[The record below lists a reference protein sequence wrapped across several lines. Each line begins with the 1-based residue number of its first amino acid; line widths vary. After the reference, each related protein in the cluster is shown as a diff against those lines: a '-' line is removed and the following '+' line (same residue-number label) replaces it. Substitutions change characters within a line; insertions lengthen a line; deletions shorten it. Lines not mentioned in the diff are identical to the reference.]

1 MFRHLSKNLKLC
13 GDVISTIGWILSFLI
28 GVFLVVAGLFQNNTL
43 FENTIFTLIPSYVL
57 VLSGF
62 AVALIGMGI
71 FYVIGICVSG
81 LGELVERSNEQC
93 PQIDLK

>member
-13 GDVISTIGWILSFLI
+13 GDVIGTIGWILSFLA

-43 FENTIFTLIPSYVL
+43 FENTIFTSIPSYVL

-81 LGELVERSNEQC
+81 LGELVERSNKQC
-93 PQIDLK
+93 PHIDLK